1 MSEYKPA
8 TESTLASRAIGA
20 IIFSIFGSVW
30 LALWNQRAFQGSML
44 LYLAIALF
52 GLGLLAVALSR
63 FQLVKAFHAA
73 ESKLPRKQAA
83 MRRFHWINAAQ
94 WAGILV
100 ISNVLINVGM
110 TAWVTPVAMLIIG
123 LHFLPLAKV
132 FSNPSHLVVGTVL
145 GLFAISYPFLLAGGP
160 ADPYGCFGAGL
171 ILLTN
176 ALWNVSF
183 GWTSQMKQSFSS
195 TVELDLPR

>member
-1 MSEYKPA
+1 MSEYKA
-8 TESTLASRAIGA
+8 TTEATLASRAIGA

-30 LALWNQRAFQGSML
+30 LALWNQRAFQGSLL
-44 LYLAIALF
+44 LYVLIAVV
-52 GLGLLAVALSR
+52 GLGLLGVALSR
-63 FQLVKAFHAA
+63 FQLIKAFHEA
-73 ESKLPRKQAA
+73 ESKLPHKQAA

-94 WAGILV
+94 WAAILV

-110 TAWVTPVAMLIIG
+110 PAWVTPVAMLIIG

-132 FSNPSHLVVGTVL
+132 FANPSHLVVGTVL
-145 GLFAISYPFLLAGGP
+145 SVFAIGYPFLFSGGP
-160 ADPYGCFGAGL
+160 ADPYGCFDAGL

-183 GWTSQMKQSFSS
+183 GWNPQSKQRLASVAEFN
-195 TVELDLPR
+195 LPH